1 MPNPDLFTYIAP
13 TDDTAP
19 RYQRIRAAETACS
32 SAISHNIYDHQVSLQ
47 LRFQRIAEACQAL
60 HTELIAVCPPSADL
74 SAAVRC
80 VRIVRMAANEA
91 VAQPHSRDRC
101 ATLAADNLALA
112 RWQACAAVA
121 LALPAELPP
130 LT

>member
-47 LRFQRIAEACQAL
+47 LRFQRIAEACSRAR
-60 HTELIAVCPPSADL
+60 ADPPAD
-74 SAAVRC
+74 
-80 VRIVRMAANEA
+80 
-91 VAQPHSRDRC
+91 
-101 ATLAADNLALA
+101 ALA
-112 RWQACAAVA
+112 PRA
-121 LALPAELPP
+121 
-130 LT
+130 